1 MDKIKYALIGCGR
14 ISHKHVDALVA
25 NKDEIEAIAFVDV
38 MKERASQRAEEYK
51 IKMKEHGITV
61 NPEVFD
67 DYFSMISSVKPDLV
81 AIATE
86 SGYHSKIAIDCLN
99 SKINVICEKPMALSI
114 KDANDMI
121 EASIRND
128 KKLAICFQNRF
139 NKTIA
144 LARKALEEKRFG
156 RILNV
161 TSTIRWNRSMDY
173 YKQASWRGTWRLDG
187 GTLMNQCTHNI
198 DLLQWFLGGK
208 IVEVFGF
215 TSRFVKQI
223 EAEDFGAAIVKSDN
237 GAIGI
242 IEGSANVF
250 PENLEE
256 TLFISGTTGTVKIGG
271 LAVNKIE
278 TWRFLDQNIKGDTE
292 EKVTSESYSLS
303 EDFQGVYGYGHSPLY
318 HDMVLSI
325 KENRKPYI
333 DGVEGK
339 KALEIILSIYKS
351 QKTGK
356 PICLPLKNFS
366 TLEMDDKLLG
376 H

>member
-173 YKQASWRGTWRLDG
+173 Y
-187 GTLMNQCTHNI
+187 
-198 DLLQWFLGGK
+198 
-208 IVEVFGF
+208 
-215 TSRFVKQI
+215 
-223 EAEDFGAAIVKSDN
+223 
-237 GAIGI
+237 
-242 IEGSANVF
+242 
-250 PENLEE
+250 
-256 TLFISGTTGTVKIGG
+256 
-271 LAVNKIE
+271 
-278 TWRFLDQNIKGDTE
+278 
-292 EKVTSESYSLS
+292 
-303 EDFQGVYGYGHSPLY
+303 
-318 HDMVLSI
+318 
-325 KENRKPYI
+325 
-333 DGVEGK
+333 
-339 KALEIILSIYKS
+339 
-351 QKTGK
+351 
-356 PICLPLKNFS
+356 
-366 TLEMDDKLLG
+366 
-376 H
+376 